1 MILKEILAANKL
13 FVSEYKDLI
22 KKVSSKPKKQV
33 AIFTCMDTRLVEFL
47 EPALGIR
54 RGDAKIIKNAG
65 NTIRDGCTDVIRSLA
80 AAVYLM
86 GVKEILVIGHLDC
99 GMATVE
105 EGVLITRMR
114 EAGVPEEELQNMNI
128 LAWIGSFNDTEEN
141 IRHAVETI
149 RRSPLIPREV
159 PVHGLLF
166 CPDNGEIR
174 VVVNGYAPNT
184 EG

>member
-1 MILKEILAANKL
+1 MILQEILAANRD
-13 FVSEYKDLI
+13 FVSKYKEFLP
-22 KKVSSKPKKQV
+22 KLSSKPQKQV

-65 NTIRDGCTDVIRSLA
+65 NTVREGCTDVIRSLA

-99 GMATVE
+99 GMARVDADELRARMVE
-105 EGVLITRMR
+105 EGV
-114 EAGVPEEELQNMNI
+114 PEEAISGLDLSE
-128 LAWIGSFNDTEEN
+128 WIGAFADTEEN
-141 IRHAVETI
+141 IRTTVNAI
-149 RRSPLIPREV
+149 RNSPYIPRRV

-166 CPDNGEIR
+166 CPENGEIR
-174 VVVNGYAPNT
+174 VVVDGYTPDR
-184 EG
+184 